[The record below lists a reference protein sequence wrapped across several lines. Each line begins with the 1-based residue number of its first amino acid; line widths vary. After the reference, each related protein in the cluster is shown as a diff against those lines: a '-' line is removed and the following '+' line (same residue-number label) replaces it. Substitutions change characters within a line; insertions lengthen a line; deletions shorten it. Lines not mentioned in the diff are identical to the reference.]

1 MREEIFLRSAVPADL
16 EQLLPLVRDAWDL
29 HHQHQPDSFP
39 PFDLTS
45 NRLLLRAA
53 MDRTD
58 ALLLTAWQG
67 ETPVGFAHLNL
78 RQLFLSET
86 PRRVVSVESLYVLP
100 SYRGK
105 GVGQALMERTKEW
118 SIQMGAASIEL
129 TVWAFNEQA
138 RHFYDRMGL
147 RPRYTAMELPLQPG
161 KEKD

>member
-1 MREEIFLRSAVPADL
+1 MEELVLRSAVPADL
-16 EQLLPLVRDAWDL
+16 EQLLPLVRDSWNL
-29 HHQHQPDSFP
+29 HHDHLPDSFP

-58 ALLLTAWQG
+58 ALVLTAWLG
-67 ETPVGFAHLNL
+67 EELVGFAHLTL

-86 PRRVVSVESLYVLP
+86 PQRVVSVESLYVCP
-100 SYRGK
+100 QCRGQ
-105 GVGQALMERTKEW
+105 GIGHALMERTRAW
-118 SIQMGAASIEL
+118 GTQSGASRIEL

-138 RHFYDRMGL
+138 RRFYDQMGL
-147 RPRYTAMELPLQPG
+147 RPRHTVMELPLQPG